1 MPLTFTT
8 APTPPKSPPP
18 SDSVDIIVG
27 GKPVGQLSTTTICE
41 SATYHAHFT
50 VPGIGFCGMAETVG
64 GFGKTPE
71 DAIRDA
77 MTRGLARFDAARDA
91 FTKIGRDIG
100 VLS

>member
-1 MPLTFTT
+1 
-8 APTPPKSPPP
+8 
-18 SDSVDIIVG
+18 
-27 GKPVGQLSTTTICE
+27 
-41 SATYHAHFT
+41 
-50 VPGIGFCGMAETVG
+50 MAETVG